1 MLLNSSH
8 LLAPSPAQTT
18 IMLVRKR
25 IPLLPLGCQRVPTKG
40 KEGSPRIEFL
50 HIMLN
55 CVVNLLLPFIFHVLV
70 FLALCTK

>member
-1 MLLNSSH
+1 
-8 LLAPSPAQTT
+8 
-18 IMLVRKR
+18 MLVRKR

-70 FLALCTK
+70 FLALCTKIKFVSKTNKRETKTCSK